1 MSSPHA
7 PLAQEAFLRA
17 VLDSIGLIVFAKD
30 TGGRYTFANPLM
42 CALHERPES
51 EIIGRD
57 DRAFFHGET
66 LAMIL
71 ANDRQV
77 LEKGVRIAN
86 EEVVRVGESGEM
98 RIYDVV
104 KCPIR
109 DAAGRIIGLAGTAKD
124 ITATRLLEHQ
134 LRAQRQQAEWEMA
147 RYRKFFESA
156 SEVMTICGADG
167 FRQAVNP
174 AYYRTLGY
182 SEAEMLSRPF
192 MDFVHPEDR
201 DRHADAIA
209 RLLRGEQLTDFVDRF
224 ICKDG
229 SVRWLSWNAT
239 YNANEDA
246 IYSVGR
252 DITAYKESERA
263 ILAAKEIAESAS
275 RAKSQFISSS
285 SHDLRQPVLAIG
297 LLLDALAPTLANN
310 QQQHL
315 ARNLTRCVHS
325 LRDML
330 NTMLSIAKLDAG
342 AVTAHLSPLPS
353 SRLANWLD
361 AEFSSVF
368 VARKLR
374 LKLFYPRR
382 DLDMLTDEGL
392 LQNMLRNLI
401 DNALK
406 FCERGGVLVAVR
418 RRGQSALI
426 QVWDTG
432 VGIPP
437 GQLNHIFDE
446 FYQIGND
453 CRSAE
458 KGVGL
463 GLSIVLREAQLIGA
477 QLICQS
483 RLGKGTVFS
492 ICIPLAT
499 SPAASPSPGQ
509 AADAPALTRA

>member
-1 MSSPHA
+1 MTSPHA
-7 PLAQEAFLRA
+7 LPPQDALFRT
-17 VLDSIGLIVFAKD
+17 VLDSLGLIVFAKD
-30 TGGRYTFANPLM
+30 AEGRYTYANPLM
-42 CALHERPES
+42 CALLGRPES

-57 DRAFFHGET
+57 DHAFFRGET

-71 ANDRQV
+71 AKDRLV
-77 LEKGVRIAN
+77 LEQGVRVAN
-86 EEVVRVGESGEM
+86 EEMVRVGDNGEM

-104 KCPIR
+104 KCPIH
-109 DAAGRIIGLAGTAKD
+109 AADGRVVGLAGTAKD
-124 ITATRLLEHQ
+124 ITATRLVEHQ
-134 LRAQRQQAEWEMA
+134 LRAQRQQAEREMM
-147 RYRKFFESA
+147 RYRQFFESA
-156 SEVMTICGADG
+156 SEVMTICGSDG

-174 AYYRTLGY
+174 AYYHTLGY
-182 SEAEMLSRPF
+182 TEAEMLSRPF

-201 DRHADAIA
+201 DSHAAVVQ
-209 RLLRGEQLTDFVDRF
+209 RLLQGDQLRDFVDRF
-224 ICKDG
+224 VCKDG
-229 SVRWLSWNAT
+229 SVRWLSWNAI
-239 YNANEDA
+239 YNADEDA

-252 DITAYKESERA
+252 DITTYKESERA

-275 RAKSQFISSS
+275 RAKSQFISAS
-285 SHDLRQPVLAIG
+285 SHDLRQPVLAIS
-297 LLLDALAPTLANN
+297 LLLEALEPTLTNA

-315 ARNLTRCVHS
+315 ARNLTRCVQS

-342 AVTAHLSPLPS
+342 AVTAHLTQLPS
-353 SRLANWLD
+353 SALASWIDN
-361 AEFSSVF
+361 EFSPLF
-368 VARKLR
+368 VARGLRFKLA
-374 LKLFYPRR
+374 YPAR
-382 DLDMLTDEGL
+382 DLFMLTDPGL

-418 RRGQSALI
+418 RRGDTALV

-446 FYQIGND
+446 FYQVGNE

-463 GLSIVLREAQLIGA
+463 GLSIVSREARLIGA
-477 QLICQS
+477 EITCRS

-492 ICIPLAT
+492 IRVPLAAATAT
-499 SPAASPSPGQ
+499 SPAAG
-509 AADAPALTRA
+509 AAALMLA